1 MVDRP
6 SAQVPDL
13 HGAPKRRRE
22 LPYRVVGF
30 LRFAREDRHHV
41 LASRRPRRKVVN
53 RIRRAAERT
62 ALRELPSLPVVHPP
76 LVLVTFGT
84 RHSSPLHRS
93 QVRPGVHQRRPFS
106 RAQNQA
112 PSPFLAA
119 SHPRLRRQT
128 PRAKRPRMRRLS
140 ACRRAGSVASRKAT
154 EQAAQPLGRIEF
166 LARLF
171 WRCPQECP
179 QVLGTIAFS
188 PTGLEPPTTDQ
199 EWNST
204 LCH

>member
-112 PSPFLAA
+112 PSF
-119 SHPRLRRQT
+119 PRSQSSTTST
-128 PRAKRPRMRRLS
+128 PNT
-140 ACRRAGSVASRKAT
+140 SRKAST
-154 EQAAQPLGRIEF
+154 NAATVGMSSR
-166 LARLF
+166 RL
-171 WRCPQECP
+171 RC
-179 QVLGTIAFS
+179 IAEGYRTS
-188 PTGLEPPTTDQ
+188 GATAWP
-199 EWNST
+199 
-204 LCH
+204 H